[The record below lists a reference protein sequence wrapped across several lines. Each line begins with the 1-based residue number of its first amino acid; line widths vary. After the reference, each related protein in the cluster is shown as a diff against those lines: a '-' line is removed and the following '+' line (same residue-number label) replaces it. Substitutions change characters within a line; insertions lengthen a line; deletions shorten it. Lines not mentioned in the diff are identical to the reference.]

1 MPISSAPGAARVAG
15 HKVVVPPPAAHA
27 GAGARAGSQQRASA
41 PPRPGARPADLRAFH
56 RAWLAALRAT
66 LDTTP
71 NRELAYPEPGG
82 HPRLRQT
89 LSEYL
94 QRVRGAAVRADN
106 VTVTTGVTD
115 GMIQVFR
122 ALGAAG
128 VGAVAVEDPGW
139 YRRPVATVQ
148 GMDPARVAL
157 FGSLSKTLAP
167 ALSLGWGSH
176 RRAGRRP
183 CAPPRA
189 GSPDLRCSTS
199 SLWPR

>member
-1 MPISSAPGAARVAG
+1 V
-15 HKVVVPPPAAHA
+15 
-27 GAGARAGSQQRASA
+27 
-41 PPRPGARPADLRAFH
+41 RPASTWRPACPTCVPSH

-115 GMIQVFR
+115 GMTQVFR

-167 ALSLGWGSH
+167 ALSLGWVVT
-176 RRAGRRP
+176 
-183 CAPPRA
+183 PPRWTQA
-189 GSPDLRCSTS
+189 LRAAERRLTGPPVLDQLALAALIESGGYDRHLRSVRQRYRARWDRLVDALGRAIRTH
-199 SLWPR
+199 